1 MNQECYRIVF
11 FDQGVLRTRHLKI
24 YKRTFYLIAF
34 LLFFLTIFFCDYIQ
48 LKKHALDLNRVRQ
61 TVQFQTSQIQFFT
74 MRIEE
79 LEGQLSKLMD
89 FDKRIRVI
97 ANLERNQ
104 EMVSFIGTGGT
115 PPTNRRAKLKTE

>member
-24 YKRTFYLIAF
+24 YKKTFYLIAF

-48 LKKHALDLNRVRQ
+48 MRKQAFDLNRVRQ
-61 TVQFQTSQIQFFT
+61 EAQFQKSQIQFFT

-89 FDKRIRVI
+89 FDKKIRVI
-97 ANLERNQ
+97 ANLERHE
-104 EMVSFIGTGGT
+104 EMVPFIGIGGM
-115 PPTNRRAKLKTE
+115 PPTDRHAKVKTE

>member
-1 MNQECYRIVF
+1 MNQECYRILV
-11 FDQGVLRTRHLKI
+11 FDQGALRTRHLKI
-24 YKRTFYLIAF
+24 YKRTFYLFAF

-48 LKKHALDLNRVRQ
+48 MRKQAFNLNRVRQ
-61 TVQFQTSQIQFFT
+61 ETQFYKSQIQFFT

-89 FDKRIRVI
+89 VDKRIRMI

-115 PPTNRRAKLKTE
+115 PPTNRQAKLKTE

>member
-1 MNQECYRIVF
+1 MDQECYRIVF
-11 FDQGVLRTRHLKI
+11 FGHGSLKPWHLKI
-24 YKRTFYLIAF
+24 YKRSFYLIAF

-48 LKKHALDLNRVRQ
+48 MRKQIFDLNRVRQ
-61 TVQFQTSQIQFFT
+61 QAQFQKSQIQFFT

-89 FDKRIRVI
+89 LDKRIRVI
-97 ANLERNQ
+97 ANLEQKQ

-115 PPTNRRAKLKTE
+115 PPSDRHDKVKTE